1 MPLALFDL
9 DFTLIEGDCEWL
21 WSEFLVEQSVVG
33 EDFLHK
39 IIQFYSEYEA
49 GQLDVWAYEAF
60 LLEPLTRLNNQS
72 MLDLRAL
79 YLERIQSLLRPYMVE
94 RIHWHRAQGH
104 ALVVITASNAFLAR
118 PIAELLNITDL
129 ICTEIEVEQDRP
141 TGRITGVPAFREGK
155 VQRLRTWLSEKDKTL
170 DESWG
175 YSDSHN
181 DLPLLQQVAHPVAVT
196 PDPVLAAHALE
207 HGWEII
213 R

>member
-21 WSEFLVEQSVVG
+21 WSEFLVDQRVVG
-33 EDFLHK
+33 DGFLHR
-39 IIQFYSEYEA
+39 ILQFYHEYEA
-49 GQLDVWAYEAF
+49 GQLDVWAYESF
-60 LLEPLTRLNNQS
+60 LLEPLTRLSMES
-72 MLDLRAL
+72 MLGLRAR
-79 YLERIQSLLRPYMVE
+79 YIERIHTLLRPYMCE
-94 RIHWHRAQGH
+94 RIQWHHSQGH
-104 ALVVITASNAFLAR
+104 SLLVITASNSFLAR
-118 PIAELLNITDL
+118 PIVELFNITDL
-129 ICTEIEVEQDRP
+129 ICTEIELVNNKP

-155 VQRLRTWLSEKDKTL
+155 VQRLQTWLAENNQAL

-196 PDPVLAAHALE
+196 PDPILAAHALD